1 MNIPFSRRSVLQT
14 AVAAAASRVA
24 LNSRLSAAAARK
36 MTINLSWG
44 AIGVKAD
51 QVQAIE
57 YAHRF
62 GFESVDPDPRYL
74 ASLSQSELAKLLADM
89 KAKKL
94 AFGPAGLTVEF
105 RKDDPTFEAVLKELP
120 ALAQAL
126 EKAGVTRVGTWLSPT
141 HDTLTYLQNFK
152 QHARRLREIA
162 IVLASSGLRLGLE
175 YVGPK
180 TSWTARRYPFIHTMA
195 EAREL
200 IAEIGKPNVGFVLDS
215 WHWYTA
221 GETQA
226 ELRSLKNEDIVAV
239 DLNDAPAGIPA
250 DQQMDLS
257 RELPMATG
265 VIDVATF
272 LNTLNQLGYDG
283 PVRAEPFNAALR
295 KMPPEEALAATI
307 AAMQKAFALIR

>member
-105 RKDDPTFEAVLKELP
+105 RKDDPTFEAGLKELP

-239 DLNDAPAGIPA
+239 DMNDAPAGIPA

-272 LNTLNQLGYDG
+272 LNTVNQLGYDG

>member
-1 MNIPFSRRSVLQT
+1 
-14 AVAAAASRVA
+14 
-24 LNSRLSAAAARK
+24 
-36 MTINLSWG
+36 
-44 AIGVKAD
+44 
-51 QVQAIE
+51 
-57 YAHRF
+57 
-62 GFESVDPDPRYL
+62 
-74 ASLSQSELAKLLADM
+74 M

-94 AFGPAGLTVEF
+94 AFGAAGLTVDF
-105 RKDDPTFEAVLKELP
+105 RKDDQTLEAGLKELP

-126 EKAGVTRVGTWLSPT
+126 QKAGVTRVGTWLSPT
-141 HDTLTYLQNFK
+141 HETLTYLQNFT
-152 QHARRLREIA
+152 QHARRLREVA
-162 IVLASSGLRLGLE
+162 TVLAGSGLRLGLE

-195 EAREL
+195 ETREL
-200 IAEIGKPNVGFVLDS
+200 LAEIGKPNVGFVLDS

-226 ELRSLKNEDIVAV
+226 DLRSLKNEDIVAV
-239 DLNDAPAGIPA
+239 DLNDAPAGIPV

-257 RELPMATG
+257 RELPLATG

-295 KMPPEEALAATI
+295 KLPPEEALAATI

>member
-105 RKDDPTFEAVLKELP
+105 RKDDPTFEAGLKELP